1 MTCCVI
7 RCIGIASIVAFA
19 LQSPAADAQITGYP
33 SRPIRFVVPYPAG
46 GPVDLPAR
54 LIADR
59 LVESMGQQIIIDNRG
74 GAATRIGTEAVARS
88 ARDGYTL
95 LFNNS
100 SHAANVV
107 QYRKLPYDAIAD
119 FIPVTLVD
127 VTSGNLLVIHPSV
140 PAHSIM
146 ELIALAKKR
155 PGQLKYATGGVGGP
169 QHVTGAVF
177 AAMAGID
184 LMHIPYKGTLAG
196 MTDVLGGR
204 LEIIFLSP
212 SMALPYIK
220 EGRLRALGV
229 TGRRRLDPLP
239 DVPAIREEAG
249 LANYEVIS
257 WHGMWFPA
265 GVPGDIV
272 RRMHDE
278 VVKALAVPQIR
289 KQFEENFI
297 YPVGNSPTEFANFVR
312 EQIAVQ
318 GRFMK
323 IMGLEPE

>member
-1 MTCCVI
+1 VTCCVI
-7 RCIGIASIVAFA
+7 RCIGVASIVALA
-19 LQSPAADAQITGYP
+19 LQSAADAQVSGYP

-119 FIPVTLVD
+119 FAPVTLVD

-140 PAHSIM
+140 AAHSIK

-155 PGQLKYATGGVGGP
+155 PAQLKYATGGVGGP
-169 QHVTGAVF
+169 QHVTAAVF
-177 AAMAGID
+177 AAMAGIE
-184 LMHIPYKGTLAG
+184 LMHVPYKGTLAG

-212 SMALPYIK
+212 SMALPFIK

-229 TGRRRLDPLP
+229 TGQRRLEALP
-239 DVPAIREEAG
+239 DVPAIHEAG
-249 LANYEVIS
+249 LSGYEVIS

-272 RRMHDE
+272 RRMHAE
-278 VVKALAVPQIR
+278 VVKALTLPHIR
-289 KQFEENFI
+289 KQFEENYI
-297 YPVGNSPTEFANFVR
+297 YPVGNSPAEFADFVR

-323 IMGLEPE
+323 IIGLEPE